1 MNRRVRIVVVEDDA
15 VIAADLAA
23 LLNELGYS
31 VLATCSDARS
41 AMLALARQEPDLLLL
56 DIQLGRGADGI
67 RIAEEVN
74 ASRPVPIIFVTS
86 HTDAGTLERV
96 KAVRP
101 AGFIIKPFDEADL
114 RTQIEIAL
122 ARYAARAGATE
133 PLSEEA
139 RQDFVIEGNLFVRY
153 GGRLVKVPV
162 DDIVYAQADGNYVL
176 VHTADR
182 RYALTTTL
190 TAMEEKLPARRF
202 LRVHRSFLV
211 DLRRITAVE
220 EKRVQLGDLSV
231 PVGRT
236 HREALRRRLDLR

>member
-1 MNRRVRIVVVEDDA
+1 MNRNVRIVVVEDDA

-23 LLNELGYS
+23 LLDELGYT
-31 VLATCSDARS
+31 VCTTCSDARS
-41 AMLALARQEPDLLLL
+41 AMLALARHEPDLLLL

-74 ASRPVPIIFVTS
+74 TIRPLPIIFVTS
-86 HTDAGTLERV
+86 HTDAGTLDRV

-122 ARYAARAGATE
+122 ARYAAQAEVAT
-133 PLSEEA
+133 PMADEA
-139 RQDFVIEGNLFVRY
+139 RQDFVIADNLFVRY
-153 GGRLVKVPV
+153 GGRLIKVPLE
-162 DDIVYAQADGNYVL
+162 DILYAEADGNYVL

-190 TAMEEKLPARRF
+190 TSMEEKLPARRF
-202 LRVHRSFLV
+202 LRVHRSYLV

-220 EKRVQLGDLSV
+220 EKRVLLGDVAV